1 MSEYIEIR
9 GARIH
14 NLKNIDVRIPRGKLT
29 VITGVSGSGK
39 SSLAFDTLYEE
50 GKRRYLML
58 SGSQFMVD
66 VEPVFDQI
74 TGLSPTVAVEQRIT
88 RQSNPRSTVGT
99 RTKISNML
107 TMLFAAYGKRDPEHD
122 DGLPLTMDMFQRNS
136 PKGMCVKCLG
146 NGHVHIINE
155 SLLFSDSNTPIKD
168 LLIDGILYRGK
179 SKQKLD
185 EFCYYYGLSVG
196 QPLHTLS
203 GEQLMALKYGDNGKT
218 KFHGIIPLLLNGS
231 KRGELS
237 GRQNYLLQEAY
248 FMKQICPKCNG
259 TGLGEQAMYTTIA
272 DRTITDLEKMYI
284 HDLNGFLR
292 LEKDAFAA
300 SPLIHEILLKLDCM
314 VDVGLHHLSLSRPV
328 PTLSGGEIQR
338 LFLATFVIAEMDSI
352 IFIFD
357 EPTIG
362 LHEVEKTKLI
372 GIIQN
377 LVKRGNTVIAVEHDE
392 NFMRAADYIVDIGP
406 DAGIYGGQ
414 RIFQGT
420 FESFV
425 SCKTSRTAPYLTSAK
440 QLTVKSNNKPVDIT
454 KMLTIEHA
462 RLHNLRNVA
471 VSIPLGLMVGI
482 AGVSGSGKSSLIAGT
497 LVPKLKEFLG
507 GKHAADE
514 DEMNGRPPSRSDA
527 CLSGASLIKRCL
539 VVDQK
544 PIGRSR
550 TSCPA
555 TFTGIYDRI
564 RSMYASTEQAVDLG
578 YAPGLFS
585 VNSEGGCRECKG
597 DGIIQY
603 HVGFGNYIDLHCDS
617 CGGTGF
623 VEEAMQIVIEGKNIR
638 QVLEMSVSEAQVFFG
653 DKQKQSYDKIIH
665 HTLQTL
671 ERVGL
676 GYITLGQ
683 KTPTISGGES
693 QRIKLAKELSKQGG
707 KDCLY
712 VMDEPTTGL
721 SFTDTERL
729 IKLMLELT
737 DAGNTV
743 LVTEH
748 DPAVLS
754 YCDYIIEMGPG
765 GGTEGGSVIAEG
777 TPAELKQNNK
787 SIIGRYLK

>member
-50 GKRRYLML
+50 GKRRYLL
-58 SGSQFMVD
+58 YSGSQFMVD
-66 VEPVFDQI
+66 SKPMFDQI

-107 TMLFAAYGKRDPEHD
+107 AMLFAAYGKRDPEHD

-136 PKGMCVKCLG
+136 PTGMCVKCLG
-146 NGHVHIINE
+146 NGIVHSIDELRI
-155 SLLFSDSNTPIKD
+155 FSNTNTPIKD
-168 LLIDGILYRGK
+168 LLVEGILYRGK
-179 SKQKLD
+179 NRQKLD
-185 EFCYYYGLSVG
+185 EFCSYHGLSVG
-196 QPLHTLS
+196 QPLYTLS
-203 GEQLMALKYGDNGKT
+203 EEQQQALKYGNNGNT
-218 KFHGIIPLLLNGS
+218 KFYGIIPFLLNGF
-231 KRGELS
+231 KRGDLS
-237 GRQNYLLQEAY
+237 GRQNGIVQETY
-248 FMKQICPKCNG
+248 FTRQVCPKCNG
-259 TGLGEQAMYTTIA
+259 IGLGEQAMYTTIA
-272 DRTITDLEKMYI
+272 DRNITDLENMYI
-284 HDLNGFLR
+284 HDLNEFLK
-292 LEKDAFAA
+292 LEKETFTA
-300 SPLIHEILLKLDCM
+300 SPLIHEIILKLDCM
-314 VDVGLHHLSLSRPV
+314 VDVGLHHLSLARPV

-338 LFLATFVIAEMDSI
+338 LFLATFVIAEMESI

-362 LHEVEKTKLI
+362 LHEVEKAKLI
-372 GIIQN
+372 SVIQN
-377 LVKRGNTVIAVEHDE
+377 LIQRGNTVIAVEHDE
-392 NFMRAADYIVDIGP
+392 NFMRAADYIIDIGP

-420 FESFV
+420 FESFMD
-425 SCKTSRTAPYLTSAK
+425 CEASRTAPYLSSAK
-440 QLTVKSNNKPVDIT
+440 QLTLKSNIKLVDRT
-454 KMLTIEHA
+454 KMLAIENA
-462 RLHNLRNVA
+462 SLHNLRNVT
-471 VSIPLGLMVGI
+471 VNIPLGLMVGI
-482 AGVSGSGKSSLIAGT
+482 AGVSGSGKSSLISGT
-497 LVPKLKEFLG
+497 LVPKLMELLG
-507 GKHAADE
+507 RKNAAHE
-514 DEMNGRPPSRSDA
+514 EEGEERPLSETNASI
-527 CLSGASLIKRCL
+527 SGASLIRKCL
-539 VVDQK
+539 VIDQK

-550 TSCPA
+550 TSCLA
-555 TFTGIYDRI
+555 TYTGIYDRI
-564 RSMYASTEQAVDLG
+564 RSMYASTELAIELG
-578 YAPGLFS
+578 YTPGMFS
-585 VNSEGGCRECKG
+585 LNSEGGCSVCKG
-597 DGIIQY
+597 DGVIQY
-603 HVGFGNYIDLHCDS
+603 HVGFGNYIELHCDF

-623 VEEAMQIVIEGKNIR
+623 IEEAMQILIEGTNIR
-638 QVLEMSVSEAQVFFG
+638 QVLEMSVSEALVFFG
-653 DKQKQSYDKIIH
+653 DKHKQSYDKIIH

-721 SFTDTERL
+721 SFSDTERL
-729 IKLMLELT
+729 MKLMLELT

-743 LVTEH
+743 VVTEH

-754 YCDYIIEMGPG
+754 NCDYIIEMGPG
-765 GGTEGGSVIAEG
+765 GGTDGGMVIAEG
-777 TPAELKQNNK
+777 TPGTLKQNNQ
-787 SIIGRYLK
+787 SIIGKYLK

>member
-14 NLKNIDVRIPRGKLT
+14 NLKNINVRIPRGKLT

-50 GKRRYLML
+50 GKRRYLMF

-66 VEPVFDQI
+66 AKPVFDQI

-107 TMLFAAYGKRDPEHD
+107 AILFATYGKRDPEHD

-146 NGHVHIINE
+146 NGSVHIINE
-155 SLLFSDSNTPIKD
+155 PLIFSDFNTPIKD
-168 LLIDGILYRGK
+168 LLIEGILYRGK

-185 EFCYYYGLSVG
+185 EFCYYYGLSIG

-203 GEQLMALKYGDNGKT
+203 CEQLTALKYGNNGKT
-218 KFHGIIPLLLNGS
+218 KFHGIIPLLLNGF

-248 FMKQICPKCNG
+248 FIKQRCPKCNG
-259 TGLGEQAMYTTIA
+259 TGLGEQAMFTTIA
-272 DRTITDLEKMYI
+272 DRTISDLENMYI
-284 HDLNGFLR
+284 LDLEGFLR
-292 LEKDAFAA
+292 LKKDAFAA
-300 SPLIHEILLKLDCM
+300 SPLIHEIILKLGCM
-314 VDVGLHHLSLSRPV
+314 VDVGLHHLSISRPV

-362 LHEVEKTKLI
+362 LHEVEKAKLI

-420 FESFV
+420 FESFM
-425 SCKTSRTAPYLTSAK
+425 SCEPSRTAPYLAYAK
-440 QLTVKSNNKPVDIT
+440 QLTVKYNNKPVDIT
-454 KMLTIEHA
+454 KMLTIENA
-462 RLHNLRNVA
+462 RLHNLRNVT
-471 VSIPLGLMVGI
+471 VNIPLGLMVGI
-482 AGVSGSGKSSLIAGT
+482 AGVSGSGKSSLISGT
-497 LVPKLKEFLG
+497 LVPKLKGLIG
-507 GKHAADE
+507 NKHEANE
-514 DEMNGRPPSRSDA
+514 DELNDRPPSRIDA
-527 CLSGASLIKRCL
+527 SLNGASLIKRCL
-539 VVDQK
+539 VIDQK

-555 TFTGIYDRI
+555 TFTGIFDRI
-564 RSMYASTEQAVDLG
+564 RNMYASTELAIDLG
-578 YAPGLFS
+578 YTPGIFS
-585 VNSEGGCRECKG
+585 LNSEGGCSECKG
-597 DGIIQY
+597 DGTIQY
-603 HVGFGNYIDLHCDS
+603 HVGFGNYIELLCDS
-617 CGGTGF
+617 CGGSGF
-623 VEEAMQIVIEGKNIR
+623 IEEAMQILIEGKNIR

-693 QRIKLAKELSKQGG
+693 QRIKLAKELSKQKG
-707 KDCLY
+707 KDCLF

-721 SFTDTERL
+721 SFMDTERL

-737 DAGNTV
+737 DAGHSV

-754 YCDYIIEMGPG
+754 NCDYIIEMGPG
-765 GGTEGGSVIAEG
+765 GGTDGGTVIAEG
-777 TPAELKQNNK
+777 TPTELKQNNK

>member
-1 MSEYIEIR
+1 MSEYIEIL

-50 GKRRYLML
+50 GKRRYLL
-58 SGSQFMVD
+58 YSGSQFMVD
-66 VEPVFDQI
+66 SKPMFDQI

-107 TMLFAAYGKRDPEHD
+107 AMLFAAYGKRDPEHD
-122 DGLPLTMDMFQRNS
+122 DQLPLTMDMFQRNS

-146 NGHVHIINE
+146 NGVVHFIDEPRI
-155 SLLFSDSNTPIKD
+155 FSNINTPIKD
-168 LLIDGILYRGK
+168 LLVEGILYRGK

-185 EFCYYYGLSVG
+185 EFCYYHGLSVG

-203 GEQLMALKYGDNGKT
+203 DEQLKALKYGDNGKT
-218 KFHGIIPLLLNGS
+218 KFHGILSLLQNGF

-237 GRQNYLLQEAY
+237 GRQNDFLQETY
-248 FMKQICPKCNG
+248 FMKHICPKCNG

-272 DRTITDLEKMYI
+272 DRTITDLQHMYI
-284 HDLNGFLR
+284 RDLNELLR
-292 LEKDAFAA
+292 FEKDAFTT
-300 SPLIHEILLKLDCM
+300 SPLIHDIIVKLDCM

-338 LFLATFVIAEMDSI
+338 LFLATFVIAEMESI

-362 LHEVEKTKLI
+362 LHEIEKAKLI

-392 NFMRAADYIVDIGP
+392 NFMRAADYIIDIGP

-420 FESFV
+420 FESFMN
-425 SCKTSRTAPYLTSAK
+425 CEASRTAPYLASVN
-440 QLTVKSNNKPVDIT
+440 QLTVKSNNKQMDST
-454 KMLTIEHA
+454 KMLTIENA
-462 RLHNLRNVA
+462 CLHNLRNVT
-471 VSIPLGLMVGI
+471 VNIPLGLMVGI
-482 AGVSGSGKSSLIAGT
+482 AGVSGSGKSSLISGT
-497 LVPKLKEFLG
+497 LVPKLKELLG
-507 GKHAADE
+507 SKNAADE
-514 DEMNGRPPSRSDA
+514 EEMDDRLPSRTNAS
-527 CLSGASLIKRCL
+527 LRGASLIKKCL
-539 VVDQK
+539 VIDQK
-544 PIGRSR
+544 PIGRTR

-564 RSMYASTEQAVDLG
+564 RRMYASTELAIELG
-578 YAPGLFS
+578 YTPVIFS
-585 VNSEGGCRECKG
+585 FNSEGGCSECKG

-603 HVGFGNYIDLHCDS
+603 NVGLGNYIELHCDS

-623 VEEAMQIVIEGKNIR
+623 IEEAMQILIEGTNIR
-638 QVLEMSVSEAQVFFG
+638 QVLEMSVSEALVFFG
-653 DKQKQSYDKIIH
+653 DEHKQSYDKIIQ

-721 SFTDTERL
+721 SFSDTERL
-729 IKLMLELT
+729 MKLILELT
-737 DAGNTV
+737 DAGNSV
-743 LVTEH
+743 VVTEH

-754 YCDYIIEMGPG
+754 NCDYIIEMGPG
-765 GGTEGGSVIAEG
+765 GGTDGGTVIAEG
-777 TPAELKQNNK
+777 TPAALKQNNK

>member
-50 GKRRYLML
+50 GKRRYLMY

-66 VEPVFDQI
+66 EKPMFDQI

-107 TMLFAAYGKRDPEHD
+107 AMLFAAYGRRDPEYD

-146 NGHVHIINE
+146 NCSVHLIDE
-155 SLLFSDSNTPIKD
+155 PLLFSDRNKPLMD
-168 LLIDGILYRGK
+168 LLIDRILYRGK
-179 SKQKLD
+179 NRQRLD
-185 EFCYYYGLSVG
+185 EFCSYYGLSVE
-196 QPLHTLS
+196 QPLYTLS
-203 GEQLMALKYGDNGKT
+203 DEQLTALKYGDNGKT
-218 KFHGIIPLLLNGS
+218 KFYGIIPLLLNGL
-231 KRGELS
+231 KRGDIS

-248 FMKQICPKCNG
+248 FIKQRCPKCNG
-259 TGLGEQAMYTTIA
+259 TGLGEQAMNTTIA
-272 DRTITDLEKMYI
+272 NRTIADLENMYI
-284 HDLNGFLR
+284 RDLNKFLQ
-292 LEKDAFAA
+292 LEKDAFTA
-300 SPLIHEILLKLDCM
+300 SPLIHELILKLDCM
-314 VDVGLHHLSLSRPV
+314 LDVGLHHLSLSRPV

-338 LFLATFVIAEMDSI
+338 LFLATFVIAEMESI

-362 LHEVEKTKLI
+362 LHEIEKAKLI
-372 GIIQN
+372 DIIQN
-377 LVKRGNTVIAVEHDE
+377 LVKRGNTVIAVEHDD

-406 DAGIYGGQ
+406 DAGIFGGQ

-420 FESFV
+420 FESFMD
-425 SCKTSRTAPYLTSAK
+425 CGASRTAPYLASVK
-440 QLTVKSNNKPVDIT
+440 QLAVKTNYKPVDRT
-454 KMLTIEHA
+454 QMLTIENA
-462 RLHNLRNVA
+462 CLHNLCNVN
-471 VSIPLGLMVGI
+471 VDIPLGLMVGI

-497 LVPKLKEFLG
+497 LVPKLMELLG
-507 GKHAADE
+507 SKTAADE
-514 DEMNGRPPSRSDA
+514 EEMDDRPSSRTNASIR
-527 CLSGASLIKRCL
+527 GASFIKKCL
-539 VVDQK
+539 VIDQK

-555 TFTGIYDRI
+555 TYTGIYDRI
-564 RSMYASTEQAVDLG
+564 RSMYASTELAIELG
-578 YAPGLFS
+578 YTPGIFS
-585 VNSEGGCRECKG
+585 LNSEGGCSTCKG
-597 DGIIQY
+597 DGIIEY
-603 HVGFGNYIDLHCDS
+603 NVGFGNYIEMMCDC

-623 VEEAMQIVIEGKNIR
+623 IEEAMQILIEGINIR
-638 QVLEMSVSEAQVFFG
+638 QVLEMSVSEALVFFG
-653 DKQKQSYDKIIH
+653 DKHKQSYDRIIH

-676 GYITLGQ
+676 GYIKLGQ

-729 IKLMLELT
+729 MKLMLELT

-754 YCDYIIEMGPG
+754 NCDYIIEMGPG
-765 GGTEGGSVIAEG
+765 GGTDGGTVIAEG
-777 TPAELKQNNK
+777 TPVELIRNSK

>member
-50 GKRRYLML
+50 GKRRYLMY

-66 VEPVFDQI
+66 AKPVFDQI

-107 TMLFAAYGKRDPEHD
+107 AMLFAAFGKRDSEHD

-146 NGHVHIINE
+146 NSSVYLIDE
-155 SLLFSDSNTPIKD
+155 QLLFSDMNKPIKD
-168 LLIDGILYRGK
+168 LLIDGILYRVK
-179 SKQKLD
+179 NRQKLD
-185 EFCYYYGLSVG
+185 EFCSYYGLSVG
-196 QPLHTLS
+196 QPLHTLN
-203 GEQLMALKYGDNGKT
+203 GEQLTALKYGDNGKT
-218 KFHGIIPLLLNGS
+218 KFYGIIPLLLNGF
-231 KRGELS
+231 KRGDIS
-237 GRQNYLLQEAY
+237 GRQNYMLQEAY
-248 FMKQICPKCNG
+248 FIKQRCPKCNG
-259 TGLGEQAMYTTIA
+259 TGLGEQAMYTTIS
-272 DRTITDLEKMYI
+272 DRTITDLENMYI
-284 HDLNGFLR
+284 HVLNEFLR
-292 LEKDAFAA
+292 LEKNAFKA
-300 SPLIHEILLKLDCM
+300 SPLIHEIILKLDCM

-328 PTLSGGEIQR
+328 PTLSGGEVQR
-338 LFLATFVIAEMDSI
+338 LFLATFVIAEMESI

-362 LHEVEKTKLI
+362 LHEIEKAKLI

-420 FESFV
+420 FESFMG
-425 SCKTSRTAPYLTSAK
+425 CEASRTAPYLASAK
-440 QLTVKSNNKPVDIT
+440 QLTVKSNNKPLDIN
-454 KMLTIEHA
+454 KMLTIENA
-462 RLHNLRNVA
+462 CLHNLRDVTVN
-471 VSIPLGLMVGI
+471 IPLGLMVGI
-482 AGVSGSGKSSLIAGT
+482 AGVSGSGKSSLISGT
-497 LVPKLKEFLG
+497 LVPKLMEIIG
-507 GKHAADE
+507 TKHVADE
-514 DEMNGRPPSRSDA
+514 DEINDQPPSRTDA
-527 CLSGASLIKRCL
+527 SLSGASLIKRCI
-539 VVDQK
+539 VIDQK

-555 TFTGIYDRI
+555 TYTGLFDRI
-564 RSMYASTEQAVDLG
+564 RSMYASTELAIDQG
-578 YAPGLFS
+578 YTPGIFS
-585 VNSEGGCRECKG
+585 LNSEGGCSECKG
-597 DGIIQY
+597 EGIIQY
-603 HVGFGNYIDLHCDS
+603 HVGFGDYIELQCDS
-617 CGGTGF
+617 CGGSGF
-623 VEEAMQIVIEGKNIR
+623 IEEAMQILIEGKNIR
-638 QVLEMSVSEAQVFFG
+638 QVLEMSVSEALLFFG
-653 DKQKQSYDKIIH
+653 DEQKQSYDKIIH
-665 HTLQTL
+665 QTLQTL

-754 YCDYIIEMGPG
+754 NCDYIIEMGPG
-765 GGTEGGSVIAEG
+765 GGTDGGTVIAEG
-777 TPAELKQNNK
+777 TPAQLKQNNK